1 MSPLVLIA
9 SSGADTARNR
19 WYAIISAQAIPHHP
33 MKDKTLEAVHLA
45 ALLPLMLAALLLA
58 LSWARVPASYPIHWN
73 AAGVPNGWV
82 HRTPA
87 AVFSPLLIAAAV
99 VVVLW
104 LALRYATPGNT
115 RVRWILPALA
125 WCSVAIGSITALL
138 PLRPNAAALPVALLL
153 VMPAIVLM
161 ICGIAVAAALRRPQ
175 SRAHGDGTPDS
186 RWVAG
191 IFYYNPQDPT
201 LWVAKRFGIG
211 WTLNF
216 ARPASWFMLGGILLV
231 ALAALVFSW
240 FAHR

>member
-1 MSPLVLIA
+1 
-9 SSGADTARNR
+9 
-19 WYAIISAQAIPHHP
+19 

-58 LSWARVPASYPIHWN
+58 LCWARIPASYPIHWN

-104 LALRYATPGNT
+104 LALRYATPGSS
-115 RVRWILPALA
+115 RIRWILPALA

-138 PLRPNAAALPVALLL
+138 PLRSNAAALSVALLL

-175 SRAHGDGTPDS
+175 TRAHGDGTPDS

-211 WTLNF
+211 WTVVGQF
-216 ARPASWFMLGGILLV
+216 EIRSP
-231 ALAALVFSW
+231 
-240 FAHR
+240 